1 MKKRLSAALVGL
13 LLSLGTFAHG
23 FQVGDLKIG
32 HPWARPTV
40 QGQMAGGGFLK
51 VENTGKTADRLISGT
66 TTAAERLE
74 LHTMAMEGDV
84 MKMRQVE
91 GIDIPAGATV
101 ELKPGSFHVMFMGL
115 KAPMKLGDKVPV
127 TLKFAKAGE
136 VTVEMWVEQPKADA
150 GMGEKAKEHMHH

>member
-1 MKKRLSAALVGL
+1 MKKQLSAVLIGL
-13 LLSLGTFAHG
+13 LLSSGVFAHD
-23 FQVGDLKIG
+23 FKVGDLKIA

-66 TTAAERLE
+66 TAASERLE

-136 VTVEMWVEQPKADA
+136 VTVEMWVEQPKADTK
-150 GMGEKAKEHMHH
+150 MDDKAKEHMHH